1 MNKTVIAAA
10 VLCMA
15 AEPQFIPL
23 PLTRAKLFFACTEK
37 QRVIVVEV
45 NAAQQKRLSL
55 I

>member
-15 AEPQFIPL
+15 AGTPIYSFAAD
-23 PLTRAKLFFACTEK
+23 RAKLFFACTEK